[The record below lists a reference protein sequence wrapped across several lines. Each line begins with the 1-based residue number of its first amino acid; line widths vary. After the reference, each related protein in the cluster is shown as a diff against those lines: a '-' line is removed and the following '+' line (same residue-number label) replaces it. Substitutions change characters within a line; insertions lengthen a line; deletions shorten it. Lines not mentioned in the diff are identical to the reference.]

1 MDARKEG
8 LPRKPRFSAQHPQPR
23 VGLGLL
29 PFFLAC
35 AVYLLVQN
43 STDQPSWVSAL
54 LKILPILYLAGFLGT
69 AFPCG
74 GYCSLLQGALL
85 CSAVG
90 DACLVWPEAFLY
102 GMAAFG
108 LAHLFYL
115 RAFGLTPLKPGLLLP
130 LLLVSSLYFGL
141 LHPHVPPHMVWPLL
155 AYSIVLVAMLWRGLA
170 RGGSAHWGAL
180 LFVLSDTVLAW
191 NTFTHRVPHGHL
203 LVMTT
208 YYSAQ
213 MLITLSAFQNPRL
226 KSH

>member
-1 MDARKEG
+1 MDAQKEG
-8 LPRKPRFSAQHPQPR
+8 LPLKPRFSAQHPQPR

-43 STDQPSWVSAL
+43 YADQPSWVSAL
-54 LKILPILYLAGFLGT
+54 LKSLPILYLVGFLET
-69 AFPCG
+69 ARPDG
-74 GYCSLLQGALL
+74 GYRSLLQGALL

-90 DACLVWPEAFLY
+90 DACLVWPEALLH

-115 RAFGLTPLKPGLLLP
+115 QAFGLTPLKPGLLLP
-130 LLLVSSLYFGL
+130 VFLVLIPYFRLLL
-141 LHPHVPPHMVWPLL
+141 PHVPPHVVWPLL
-155 AYSIVLVAMLWRGLA
+155 AYSIVLVTMLWRGLT
-170 RGGSAHWGAL
+170 RGGSARWGAL
-180 LFVLSDTVLAW
+180 LFLLSDSVLAW

-213 MLITLSAFQNPRL
+213 MFITLSAFQNPRL

>member
-8 LPRKPRFSAQHPQPR
+8 LLRKPRFSAQPR

-35 AVYLLVQN
+35 AVYLLVRN
-43 STDQPSWVSAL
+43 ADQPPWVNVL
-54 LKILPILYLAGFLGT
+54 LKILPVLYLAGFLGT
-69 AFPCG
+69 AHPGG
-74 GYCSLLQGALL
+74 GYRALLQGALL

-90 DACLVWPEAFLY
+90 DACLVWPEALRY

-108 LAHLFYL
+108 LAHLLYL

-130 LLLVSSLYFGL
+130 LLLVFALYFRV
-141 LHPHVPPHMVWPLL
+141 LHPHMPPQVVWPLL

-180 LFVLSDTVLAW
+180 LFVLSDSMLAW
-191 NTFTHRVPHGHL
+191 NIFTYLVPHGHL

>member
-1 MDARKEG
+1 M
-8 LPRKPRFSAQHPQPR
+8 KPES
-23 VGLGLL
+23 
-29 PFFLAC
+29 
-35 AVYLLVQN
+35 
-43 STDQPSWVSAL
+43 STLYQAPPVSPA
-54 LKILPILYLAGFLGT
+54 
-69 AFPCG
+69 
-74 GYCSLLQGALL
+74 
-85 CSAVG
+85 
-90 DACLVWPEAFLY
+90 

-108 LAHLFYL
+108 LAHLLYL

>member
-1 MDARKEG
+1 M
-8 LPRKPRFSAQHPQPR
+8 
-23 VGLGLL
+23 V
-29 PFFLAC
+29 
-35 AVYLLVQN
+35 
-43 STDQPSWVSAL
+43 
-54 LKILPILYLAGFLGT
+54 
-69 AFPCG
+69 
-74 GYCSLLQGALL
+74 
-85 CSAVG
+85 
-90 DACLVWPEAFLY
+90 
-102 GMAAFG
+102 AFG
-108 LAHLFYL
+108 LAHLLYL